1 MTYIYAYYIIIIEKG
16 EKNMEFYNNE
26 VLRYLALKLLSRY
39 GENATI
45 SVKEIIEIIKDLD
58 EEF

>member
-1 MTYIYAYYIIIIEKG
+1 
-16 EKNMEFYNNE
+16 MEFYNNE
-26 VLRYLALKLLSRY
+26 VLRYLALKILSRY